1 MLKSVSASEERRR
14 SYIKRCFF
22 NVVFVCFKMSPYLL
36 KLFLRMLQ
44 LSFAVYIQKCFV
56 DYN

>member
-1 MLKSVSASEERRR
+1 
-14 SYIKRCFF
+14 
-22 NVVFVCFKMSPYLL
+22 MSPYLL

-56 DYN
+56 CDLNFQFWVNSSLK

>member
-1 MLKSVSASEERRR
+1 
-14 SYIKRCFF
+14 
-22 NVVFVCFKMSPYLL
+22 MSPYLL

>member
-1 MLKSVSASEERRR
+1 
-14 SYIKRCFF
+14 
-22 NVVFVCFKMSPYLL
+22 MSPYLL

-56 DYN
+56 DYNWLEFSILGEFIP